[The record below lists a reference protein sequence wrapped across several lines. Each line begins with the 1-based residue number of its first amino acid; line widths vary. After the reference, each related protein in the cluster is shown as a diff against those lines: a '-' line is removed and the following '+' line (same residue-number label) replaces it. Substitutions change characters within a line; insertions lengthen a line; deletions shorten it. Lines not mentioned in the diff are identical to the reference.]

1 MQLNDRQ
8 IAKIDPLLQEAL
20 KQATGDE
27 LVRAIAVLNTDE
39 VAISAA
45 LDPEAFSSRLAYREA
60 LIAQR
65 QTQLQTELSATMR
78 SLHDLDLKT
87 DGGSISPVLA
97 LEGTARQVL
106 AALDLA
112 GVQHASLEQLIGLP
126 EVAPAASTKY
136 LAQIYMDAMG
146 GKIDQYKK
154 LITQAAQQYIFNY
167 VQRHGILRVLGMR
180 EPVKL
185 ESVYTGVKFLDKAG
199 ILQLPSTNKLEETY
213 RQSNNNW
220 YQGKYQTEDGI
231 KVADNQQFLMVL
243 GQPGSGKST
252 FLRRMGLEAL
262 KGKRDIARHRC
273 IPVFLELKT
282 FKDQH
287 VTIEEKII
295 AEFATCRFPEPEQFT
310 QNALKQG
317 RLLILL
323 DGLDDLPAAN
333 INEVIRQIEDFVDR
347 YDKNR
352 FIASCRIAAYRN
364 SFKRFFDVAMADFD
378 DDQIETFINNWFH
391 SERDRQAGTAQ
402 KCRQLLAMPEH
413 KAAKELA
420 RTPLLL
426 TFLCLVYDRSQGFP
440 TNRSSLYGKA
450 LRILLEEWTAEKRI
464 VGWTVYEGL
473 STELEELLLAQIA
486 YENFAQDRLFFPKH
500 DLVTQIKTFLIS
512 NLNAPQD
519 LDGEAVL
526 NAIAIQQGILVE
538 RAEDVFSFSH
548 LTLQEYL
555 TAQYLVDHNQIA
567 PFVKAHLT
575 DSRWHEVFTLVA
587 GLMRGGADDLLRAMA
602 SQTQQ
607 LMNSPKLLGLLAW
620 AHQVTDGAKGEY
632 IPAAKR
638 ATVLLAALDQK
649 YSLNYAL
656 VSFQSI
662 RDISAVYGLN
672 ELLAKSLSHASD
684 IIIDCPPIRDVKYA
698 IERTIKIVIEF
709 EKIKIYKNVNY
720 KGLIDRLREIEGQF
734 PDYNPSESDRILSV
748 ALNIFD
754 TFLQETHLDPNLI
767 SIYGLEAKALEEYF
781 YANWLIVQCKNAA
794 VRVSPRV
801 WQTIEDVML
810 MPPSPDLK
818 VN

>member
-112 GVQHASLEQLIGLP
+112 GVRHASLEQLIGLP
-126 EVAPAASTKY
+126 EIVPAESIKH
-136 LAQIYMDAMG
+136 LAQTYIDALR

-154 LITQAAQQYIFNY
+154 QLINQAAQQYILNY
-167 VQRHGILRVLGMR
+167 VQRHGFLKVLGMR

-185 ESVYTGVKFLDKAG
+185 ESVYTGVKFLDEAG
-199 ILQLPSTNKLEETY
+199 ILQFLSTDKLEETY
-213 RQSNNNW
+213 RQSKERW
-220 YQGKYQTEDGI
+220 FQGECKTQDGI
-231 KVADNQQFLMVL
+231 KVADKQQFLMVL
-243 GQPGSGKST
+243 GQPGAGKST
-252 FLRRMGLEAL
+252 FLRRIGLEAL
-262 KGKRDIARHRC
+262 KGKKEIARHRC

-282 FKDQH
+282 FKDQKG
-287 VTIEEKII
+287 TIEDRIVE
-295 AEFATCRFPEPEQFT
+295 EFRTCGFPEPEQFT
-310 QNALKQG
+310 KSALSQG

-323 DGLDDLPAAN
+323 DGLDEVPAAN
-333 INEVIRQIEDFVDR
+333 INEVIRQIEGFVDR

-352 FIASCRIAAYRN
+352 FITSCRIAAYR
-364 SFKRFFDVAMADFD
+364 SRFKRFFDVVMADFD
-378 DDQIETFINNWFH
+378 DAQIETFINNWFH
-391 SERDRQAGTAQ
+391 TEKDLQAGTAQ
-402 KCRQLLAMPEH
+402 RCRELLAKPEH
-413 KAAKELA
+413 KAAKELGH
-420 RTPLLL
+420 TPLLL
-426 TFLCLVYDRSQGFP
+426 TFLCLVYDKSQGLP
-440 TNRSSLYGKA
+440 SNRSVLYGKA
-450 LRILLEEWTAEKRI
+450 LRILLEEWAAEKRI

-473 STELEELLLAQIA
+473 SIELEELLLAQIA
-486 YENFAQDRLFFPKH
+486 YENFAQDRLFFPKR
-500 DLVTQIKTFLIS
+500 DLVTQIKTFLAS
-512 NLNAPQD
+512 NLNAPQQ

-555 TAQYLVDHNQIA
+555 TAQYLVDHNEIA
-567 PFVKAHLT
+567 TFVTAHLT

-587 GLMRGGADDLLRAMA
+587 GLMRGGADDLLRAMT

-607 LMNSPKLLGLLAW
+607 MIDSPKLLALLTW
-620 AHQVTDGAKGEY
+620 AHQVTDGSEGKFK
-632 IPAAKR
+632 PAAKR
-638 ATVLLAALDQK
+638 VAVTYIALALALYLDRVNLPK
-649 YSLNYAL
+649 IAIDLDLSLTAAIDLDRNFNRAL
-656 VSFQSI
+656 VLTFTV
-662 RDISAVYGLN
+662 DLAV
-672 ELLAKSLSHASD
+672 ELVLAL
-684 IIIDCPPIRDVKYA
+684 
-698 IERTIKIVIEF
+698 
-709 EKIKIYKNVNY
+709 EKIKIYENIDFA
-720 KGLIDRLREIEGQF
+720 GLVARLGSMKAQF
-734 PDYNPSESDRILSV
+734 PDRQASWETRV
-748 ALNIFD
+748 AFAEKMLQ
-754 TFLQETHLDPNLI
+754 TFCQAIHLDRDLL
-767 SIYGLEAKALEEYF
+767 GLSATEIQTLNDYF
-781 YANWLIVQCKNAA
+781 YANHLIIQCKDAA
-794 VRVSPRV
+794 VRVSPQV
-801 WQTIEDVML
+801 WQTIEDGML